1 EVSGYIGRSDNV
13 RKNRNLMNVFLN
25 GRYVKSLTAQAA
37 IERAFTSYIAP
48 ECFPTCVLYIKMN
61 PNLVDVNV
69 HPAKLEVKFADE
81 RAVFEAVYF
90 SVRSALEKEEYR
102 PELELPGGKPRENP
116 KNAFVPIGEDT
127 RGRQISITTPPPYL
141 REDRGGS
148 QQREQP
154 RVSVPKA
161 PYIENGERPLRLGS
175 YTSRDD
181 NSQRTMSPR
190 DSVELLERYR
200 SSRENINAA
209 SSPVIEKPKTDEELP
224 PIRVE
229 QDLPSNFELP
239 SVTDYRYI
247 GEAFDCYVMV
257 EYDGALLI
265 IDKHAAHERVL
276 FEELKKN
283 MESNGSVQSQPLLIP
298 LDVVLG
304 HEQASII
311 EDSRAELSEIGFDF
325 VLENEKC
332 SITCIPYDI
341 SSADAE
347 GLFLGMLDEIVEGR
361 GSPVLTNT
369 LRRERALY
377 QIACKA
383 AIKGGRVYDRAVIEW
398 LIGRLL
404 ALPDITVC
412 PHGRPVAYKLTK
424 TELDRQFDRIK

>member
-1 EVSGYIGRSDNV
+1 
-13 RKNRNLMNVFLN
+13 
-25 GRYVKSLTAQAA
+25 
-37 IERAFTSYIAP
+37 
-48 ECFPTCVLYIKMN
+48 
-61 PNLVDVNV
+61 
-69 HPAKLEVKFADE
+69 
-81 RAVFEAVYF
+81 
-90 SVRSALEKEEYR
+90 
-102 PELELPGGKPRENP
+102 
-116 KNAFVPIGEDT
+116 
-127 RGRQISITTPPPYL
+127 
-141 REDRGGS
+141 
-148 QQREQP
+148 
-154 RVSVPKA
+154 
-161 PYIENGERPLRLGS
+161 
-175 YTSRDD
+175 
-181 NSQRTMSPR
+181 
-190 DSVELLERYR
+190 
-200 SSRENINAA
+200 
-209 SSPVIEKPKTDEELP
+209 
-224 PIRVE
+224 
-229 QDLPSNFELP
+229 
-239 SVTDYRYI
+239 
-247 GEAFDCYVMV
+247 MV

-311 EDSRAELSEIGFDF
+311 EDSRAELAEIGFDF

-424 TELDRQFDRIK
+424 TELDRQFERIK